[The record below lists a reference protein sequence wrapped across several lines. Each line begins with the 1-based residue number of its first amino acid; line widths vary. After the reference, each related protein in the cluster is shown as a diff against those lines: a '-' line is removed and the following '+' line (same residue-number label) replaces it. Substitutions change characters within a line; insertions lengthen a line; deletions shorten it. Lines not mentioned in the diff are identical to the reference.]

1 MNVCQ
6 DNLFIKHICVSVQS
20 EMEAML
26 IEFQCLLM
34 ASYSRTAKLLNDNLV
49 EDKVD
54 FRLLVPK
61 AFNTIP

>member
-1 MNVCQ
+1 
-6 DNLFIKHICVSVQS
+6 
-20 EMEAML
+20 MEAML